1 METNHEEGGPIS
13 FGLNNRIRGTAP
25 PKKIGLE
32 IEVVRIVSTEM
43 RIYVLLSSAP
53 WGSFFHWA
61 GASLPC
67 TGDEESCER
76 CKRLVPRKWRGY
88 IHALEQHGTSTRE
101 VILELTHVALAS
113 LDVSLA
119 MRDYRGSIVQLRKT
133 KGGAKG
139 RFLIDVME
147 RRVTDQTLPA
157 ERDPAP
163 VLKKLW
169 ELNERRFSN
178 AK

>member
-1 METNHEEGGPIS
+1 MTSKDEEDGTNA
-13 FGLNNRIRGTAP
+13 FGLNGRIRGTPP

-32 IEVVRIVSTEM
+32 LEVVRIVSTEI
-43 RIYVLLSSAP
+43 RLYVLLSTAP

-61 GASLPC
+61 GGSIPC
-67 TGDEESCER
+67 TGDPEECER
-76 CKRLVPRKWRGY
+76 CKKLVPRKWRGY

-101 VILELTHVALAS
+101 VILELTHSALAT
-113 LDVSLA
+113 LDLSLA
-119 MRDYRGSIVQLRKT
+119 MREYRGSMVQLRKT

-139 RFLIDVME
+139 RFLIDVLD

-157 ERDPAP
+157 DRDPAP

-169 ELNERRFSN
+169 ELNERRYSN
-178 AK
+178 GK